1 MNSSKIKLS
10 NQVEAIKYFIQ
21 KMDIEM
27 IDAFLDKNKTYQDFE
42 KSIFIDK
49 LQVAFEE
56 FKERGDTFLIS
67 IEGRCNGCDI
77 SKTGF
82 SFVGNVS
89 RSHMDILFDTS
100 NNQIDDLYECSRF
113 KNNQPLIE
121 LKGIIEIDQDRDPF

>member
-82 SFVGNVS
+82 SFVGNVVEVIWIS
-89 RSHMDILFDTS
+89 YLIRPIIKLMICM
-100 NNQIDDLYECSRF
+100 NAQDLR
-113 KNNQPLIE
+113 
-121 LKGIIEIDQDRDPF
+121 IINH